1 MTSRAAG
8 LAFQKVC
15 GGGNDFILVDSRD
28 LAMPPQPADLARD
41 LCRRALSIGADG
53 LVWIRSS
60 TEAELA
66 VDYFNADGTRA
77 FCGNG
82 TLCAA
87 RWAHERAG
95 FPATL
100 RLETDQGVLDARVS
114 GSRVKLAV
122 PAPPPPRDG
131 LSLEAAGLPGTG
143 LAINTG
149 CPHLVVLMDRLPD
162 DAQFA
167 AAAPIL
173 RHHPDLA
180 PAGANVDFVEVIDPH
195 RLRVRTFERGVEGET
210 LASGTGC
217 LAAALAAASRSLAA
231 SPVTCQVRG
240 GSPLKVRFTR
250 TAQGF
255 ENVSLEGE
263 ARLIASGT
271 VEADAF

>member
-8 LAFQKVC
+8 LAFEKVC
-15 GGGNDFILVDSRD
+15 GGGNDFILVDSRN
-28 LAMPPQPADLARD
+28 LSMAPQPADLARD

-60 TEAELA
+60 TRADLA
-66 VDYFNADGTRA
+66 VDYFNADGSRA

-82 TLCAA
+82 ILCAA

-95 FPATL
+95 FPAVL
-100 RLETDQGVLDARVS
+100 RLETDQGVLDARVR
-114 GSRVKLAV
+114 GAQVQLAV
-122 PAPPPPRDG
+122 PAPQAPRDG
-131 LSLEAAGLPGTG
+131 LSLAAAGLPGKG
-143 LAINTG
+143 IAINTG

-162 DAQFA
+162 DPQFA

-180 PAGANVDFVEVIDPH
+180 PGGANVDFVEVADPH

-231 SPVTCQVRG
+231 SPVACQVRG
-240 GSPLKVRFTR
+240 GTTLKVRFTR

-255 ENVSLEGE
+255 KDVSLAGE
-263 ARLIASGT
+263 ARFIAGGT
-271 VEADAF
+271 VGVDAV